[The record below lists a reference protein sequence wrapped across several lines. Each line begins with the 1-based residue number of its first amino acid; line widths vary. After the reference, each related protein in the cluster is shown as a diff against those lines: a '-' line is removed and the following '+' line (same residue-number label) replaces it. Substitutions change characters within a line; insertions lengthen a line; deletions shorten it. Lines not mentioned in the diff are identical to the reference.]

1 MLDLVGNGAFSPDD
15 PYRFR
20 DLVDELSGSDHFL
33 VTADFDSYAAMQRTV
48 ADRWQDRHA
57 WWRSSV
63 LNTARAG
70 WFSADRAIRE
80 YAEGIW
86 NVPAN

>member
-1 MLDLVGNGAFSPDD
+1 
-15 PYRFR
+15 
-20 DLVDELSGSDHFL
+20 
-33 VTADFDSYAAMQRTV
+33 
-48 ADRWQDRHA
+48 
-57 WWRSSV
+57 V

-86 NVPAN
+86 NVAAT